1 MKKQVEKITLGRL
14 RTAYATTVV
23 SITLVLFMLGLLG
36 LIILYASKISTH
48 VKENIGFMIIM
59 KPEVNEARV
68 IQLQKQLEVANFVK
82 SSEYI
87 TKEQAATQMKA
98 YLGEDFISFLGVN
111 PLLPSIEVKLVA
123 RYANNDSL
131 KVVSARMME
140 NPSVKEV
147 LYQKSLIQDLN
158 NNIALISGV
167 LLGFSILLLI
177 IAFALISNTIRL
189 AVYSHRFLIR
199 SMLLVGATS
208 RFIIK
213 PFILKGIAQ
222 GAAASLFAIILLT
235 GLMIAARNQIPDLI
249 ALDDWVA
256 FILLAIGVIVAGILL
271 AGVSTILAVR
281 RYIRMHVDE
290 LYYF

>member
-1 MKKQVEKITLGRL
+1 MKKEAEKITLGRL

-36 LIILYASKISTH
+36 LIVFYAGKISTH

-59 KPEVNEARV
+59 KPEVDEAHI
-68 IQLQKQLEVANFVK
+68 IQLQKQLEVSDFVK

-87 TKEQAATQMKA
+87 TKEQAAAQMKA
-98 YLGEDFISFLGVN
+98 YLGEDFISFLGIN
-111 PLLPSIEVKLVA
+111 PLLPSIDVKLNA

-131 KVVSARMME
+131 KVITERMMT

-147 LYQKSLIQDLN
+147 LYQKSLVQELN
-158 NNIALISGV
+158 TNIALISGI

-177 IAFALISNTIRL
+177 IAYALISNTIRL

-208 RFIIK
+208 RFIRK
-213 PFILKGIAQ
+213 PFIMKGIAQ
-222 GAAASLFAIILLT
+222 GAAASLFAILLLT
-235 GLMIAARNQIPDLI
+235 GLVLTARNQIPDLSS
-249 ALDDWVA
+249 LDDWKAYTLLALGVVVA
-256 FILLAIGVIVAGILL
+256 GILLVVIVAGIMM
-271 AGVSTILAVR
+271 IYR
-281 RYIRMHVDE
+281 RSKQNKK
-290 LYYF
+290 

>member
-1 MKKQVEKITLGRL
+1 MKKQIEKITLGRL

-36 LIILYASKISTH
+36 LIVFYASKISTH

-59 KPEVNEARV
+59 KPDVNEAK
-68 IQLQKQLEVANFVK
+68 ILQLQKQLQVADFVK
-82 SSEYI
+82 SSAYI
-87 TKEQAATQMKA
+87 TKEEAAVQMKE
-98 YLGEDFISFLGVN
+98 YLGEDFISFLGIN

-131 KVVSARMME
+131 QVLQSRMME

-147 LYQKSLIQDLN
+147 LYQKTLVQELN
-158 NNIALISGV
+158 NNITLISGI

-177 IAFALISNTIRL
+177 IAYALISNTIRL

-208 RFIIK
+208 RFIRK
-213 PFILKGIAQ
+213 PFILKGVAQ
-222 GAAASLFAIILLT
+222 GAVASLFAIILLA
-235 GLMIAARNQIPDLI
+235 GLVITVRNQIPDLI
-249 ALDDWVA
+249 VLDDWMA
-256 FILLAIGVIVAGILL
+256 FSLLALGVIVAGILL
-271 AGVSTILAVR
+271 AGISTLLAVR
-281 RYIRMHVDE
+281 RYVRMHVDD

>member
-1 MKKQVEKITLGRL
+1 MKKQAEKITLGRL

-36 LIILYASKISTH
+36 LIVFFAGKISTH

-59 KPEVNEARV
+59 KPEVNEARI
-68 IQLQKQLEVANFVK
+68 IQLQKQLEVSNFVK

-87 TKEQAATQMKA
+87 TKEQAAVQMKE
-98 YLGEDFISFLGVN
+98 YLGEDFISFLGIN

-131 KVVSARMME
+131 QVVSNRMME

-147 LYQKSLIQDLN
+147 LYQKSLVQELN
-158 NNIALISGV
+158 NNIALISGI

-208 RFIIK
+208 RFIRK

-222 GAAASLFAIILLT
+222 GTIASLFAIILLT
-235 GLMIAARNQIPDLI
+235 GLLITVRNQIPDLI
-249 ALDDWVA
+249 VLDDWVA
-256 FILLAIGVIVAGILL
+256 YILLALGVIVAGILL
-271 AGVSTILAVR
+271 AGISTILAVR

>member
-1 MKKQVEKITLGRL
+1 MKKQEEKITLGRL

-59 KPEVNEARV
+59 KPEVNEARI
-68 IQLQKQLEVANFVK
+68 IQLQKQLEVSNFVRN
-82 SSEYI
+82 SEYI
-87 TKEQAATQMKA
+87 TKEQAANQMKE

-123 RYANNDSL
+123 SYANNDSL
-131 KVVSARMME
+131 KVLSNRIMK
-140 NPSVKEV
+140 NPTVKEV
-147 LYQKSLIQDLN
+147 LYQKSLVQELN
-158 NNIALISGV
+158 NNIATISAI

-189 AVYSHRFLIR
+189 AVYSRRFLIR
-199 SMLLVGATS
+199 SMLLVGATN
-208 RFIIK
+208 RFIRK
-213 PFILKGIAQ
+213 PFLLNGIAQ
-222 GAAASLFAIILLT
+222 GAVASIFAITLLT
-235 GLMIAARNQIPDLI
+235 GLMIMVRNQLPDI
-249 ALDDWVA
+249 IILDDYLA
-256 FILLAIGVIVAGILL
+256 FILLALAIIGAGILL
-271 AGVSTILAVR
+271 AWISTLMAVR
-281 RYIRMHVDE
+281 RYIHMHVDE

>member
-1 MKKQVEKITLGRL
+1 MKKQAEKLTLGRL

-36 LIILYASKISTH
+36 LIVFYAGKISTH

-59 KPEVNEARV
+59 KPEVNEARI
-68 IQLQKQLEVANFVK
+68 IQLQKQLEISNFVK

-87 TKEQAATQMKA
+87 TKEQAAIQMKE
-98 YLGEDFISFLGVN
+98 YLGEDFITFLGVN

-131 KVVSARMME
+131 KVVSDRMME

-147 LYQKSLIQDLN
+147 LYQKSLVQELN
-158 NNIALISGV
+158 NNIALIGGI
-167 LLGFSILLLI
+167 LLGFSVLLLI
-177 IAFALISNTIRL
+177 IAYALISNTIRL

-208 RFIIK
+208 RFIRK

-222 GAAASLFAIILLT
+222 GAAASLFAIILLS
-235 GLMIAARNQIPDLI
+235 GLVIAVRNQIPDLI
-249 ALDDWVA
+249 ALDDWMA
-256 FILLAIGVIVAGILL
+256 FILLALGVVVAGILL
-271 AGVSTILAVR
+271 AGISTILAVR

>member
-1 MKKQVEKITLGRL
+1 MKKQIEKITLGRL

-36 LIILYASKISTH
+36 LIVFYAQKISIH

-59 KPEVNEARV
+59 KPEVNEARI
-68 IQLQKQLEVANFVK
+68 IQLQKQLEVSNFVK

-87 TKEQAATQMKA
+87 TKEQAAVQMKE
-98 YLGEDFISFLGVN
+98 YLGEDFISFLGIN

-123 RYANNDSL
+123 KYANNDSL
-131 KVVSARMME
+131 KVVSDRIMQ
-140 NPSVKEV
+140 NLSVKEV
-147 LYQKSLIQDLN
+147 LYQKSLVQELN
-158 NNIALISGV
+158 NNIALIGGI
-167 LLGFSILLLI
+167 LLGFSILLLL

-208 RFIIK
+208 SFIRK

-222 GAAASLFAIILLT
+222 GAVAALLAIALLA
-235 GLMIAARNQIPDLI
+235 GLVITVRNQIPDLI
-249 ALDDWVA
+249 ALDDWLA
-256 FILLAIGVIVAGILL
+256 FILLALGVIVAGILL

>member
-1 MKKQVEKITLGRL
+1 MKKEAEKITLGRL

-36 LIILYASKISTH
+36 LIVFYTSKISTH

-59 KPEVNEARV
+59 KPEVNEAHV
-68 IQLQKQLEVANFVK
+68 IQLQKQLEVSDFVK

-87 TKEQAATQMKA
+87 TKEQAAAQMKE
-98 YLGEDFISFLGVN
+98 YLGEDFISFLGIN
-111 PLLPSIEVKLVA
+111 PLLPSIDVKLNA

-131 KVVSARMME
+131 KVITDRMMS

-147 LYQKSLIQDLN
+147 LYQKSLVQELN
-158 NNIALISGV
+158 NNIALISGI

-177 IAFALISNTIRL
+177 IAYALISNTIRL

-208 RFIIK
+208 RFIRK
-213 PFILKGIAQ
+213 PFIIKGIAQ
-222 GAAASLFAIILLT
+222 GALASLFAIILLT
-235 GLMIAARNQIPDLI
+235 GLVITARNQIPDLS
-249 ALDDWVA
+249 ALDDWKA
-256 FILLAIGVIVAGILL
+256 YALLALGVIVAGILL
-271 AGVSTILAVR
+271 AGISTILAVR

>member
-1 MKKQVEKITLGRL
+1 
-14 RTAYATTVV
+14 VV

-36 LIILYASKISTH
+36 LIIFYAQKISIH

-59 KPEVNEARV
+59 KPEVNEARI
-68 IQLQKQLEVANFVK
+68 IQLQKQLEVSNFVK

-87 TKEQAATQMKA
+87 TKEQAAVQMKE
-98 YLGEDFISFLGVN
+98 YLGEDFISFLGIN

-123 RYANNDSL
+123 KYANNDSL
-131 KVVSARMME
+131 KVVSDRIMQ
-140 NPSVKEV
+140 NLSVKEV
-147 LYQKSLIQDLN
+147 LYQKSLVQELN
-158 NNIALISGV
+158 NNIALIGGI
-167 LLGFSILLLI
+167 LLGFSILLLL

-208 RFIIK
+208 SFIRK

-222 GAAASLFAIILLT
+222 GAVAALLAIALLA
-235 GLMIAARNQIPDLI
+235 GLVITVRNQIPDLI
-249 ALDDWVA
+249 ALDDWMA
-256 FILLAIGVIVAGILL
+256 FILLALGVIVAGILL
-271 AGVSTILAVR
+271 AGISTIMAVR

>member
-1 MKKQVEKITLGRL
+1 MKKQAEKLTLGRL

-36 LIILYASKISTH
+36 LIVFYAGKISTH

-59 KPEVNEARV
+59 KPEVNEARI
-68 IQLQKQLEVANFVK
+68 IQLQKQLEISNFVK

-87 TKEQAATQMKA
+87 TKEQAAIQMKE
-98 YLGEDFISFLGVN
+98 YLGEDFITFLGVN
-111 PLLPSIEVKLVA
+111 PLLPSIEVKLIA
-123 RYANNDSL
+123 KYANNDSL
-131 KVVSARMME
+131 KVVSDRMME

-147 LYQKSLIQDLN
+147 LYQKSLVQELN
-158 NNIALISGV
+158 NNIALIGGI
-167 LLGFSILLLI
+167 LLGFSVLLLI
-177 IAFALISNTIRL
+177 IAYALISNTIRL

-208 RFIIK
+208 RFIRK

-222 GAAASLFAIILLT
+222 GAAASLFAIILLS
-235 GLMIAARNQIPDLI
+235 GLVIAVRNQIPDLI
-249 ALDDWVA
+249 ALDDWMA
-256 FILLAIGVIVAGILL
+256 FILLALGVVVAGILL
-271 AGVSTILAVR
+271 AGISTILAVR

>member
-1 MKKQVEKITLGRL
+1 
-14 RTAYATTVV
+14 
-23 SITLVLFMLGLLG
+23 
-36 LIILYASKISTH
+36 
-48 VKENIGFMIIM
+48 MIIM
-59 KPEVNEARV
+59 KPEVNEARI
-68 IQLQKQLEVANFVK
+68 IQLQKQLEISNFVK

-87 TKEQAATQMKA
+87 TKEQAAIQMKE
-98 YLGEDFISFLGVN
+98 YLGEDFITFLGVN

-131 KVVSARMME
+131 KVVSDRMME

-147 LYQKSLIQDLN
+147 LYQKSLVQELN
-158 NNIALISGV
+158 NNIALIGGI
-167 LLGFSILLLI
+167 LLGFSVLLLI
-177 IAFALISNTIRL
+177 IAYALISNTIRL

-208 RFIIK
+208 RFIRK

-222 GAAASLFAIILLT
+222 GAAASLFAIILLS
-235 GLMIAARNQIPDLI
+235 GLVIAVRNQIPDLI
-249 ALDDWVA
+249 ALDDWMA
-256 FILLAIGVIVAGILL
+256 FILLALGVVVAGILL
-271 AGVSTILAVR
+271 AGISTILAVR

>member
-1 MKKQVEKITLGRL
+1 MKKQAEKLTLGRL

-36 LIILYASKISTH
+36 LIVFYAGKISTH

-59 KPEVNEARV
+59 KPEVNEARI
-68 IQLQKQLEVANFVK
+68 IQLQKQLEVSNFVK

-87 TKEQAATQMKA
+87 TKEQAAIQMKE
-98 YLGEDFISFLGVN
+98 YLGEDFITFLGVN

-131 KVVSARMME
+131 KVVSDRMME
-140 NPSVKEV
+140 NSSVKEV
-147 LYQKSLIQDLN
+147 LYQKSLVQELN
-158 NNIALISGV
+158 NNIALIGGI

-177 IAFALISNTIRL
+177 IAYALISNTIRL

-208 RFIIK
+208 RFIRK

-222 GAAASLFAIILLT
+222 GAAASLFAIILLS
-235 GLMIAARNQIPDLI
+235 GLVIAVRNQIPDLI
-249 ALDDWVA
+249 ALDDWMA
-256 FILLAIGVIVAGILL
+256 FILLALGVVVAGILL
-271 AGVSTILAVR
+271 AGISTILAVR

>member
-1 MKKQVEKITLGRL
+1 MTKQGEKITLGRL

-59 KPEVNEARV
+59 KPEVNEAHV

-87 TKEQAATQMKA
+87 TKEQAAAQMKE
-98 YLGEDFISFLGVN
+98 YLGEDFVTFLGVN

-123 RYANNDSL
+123 SYANNDSL
-131 KVVSARMME
+131 KVLSTRMMK
-140 NPSVKEV
+140 NPSVKEI
-147 LYQKSLIQDLN
+147 LYQKSLVQELN
-158 NNIALISGV
+158 NNITLIGGV
-167 LLGFSILLLI
+167 LLCFSLLLLV

-189 AVYSHRFLIR
+189 AVYSRRFLIR

-208 RFIIK
+208 RFIRK
-213 PFILKGIAQ
+213 PFLLRGIAQ
-222 GAAASLFAIILLT
+222 GAIASLFALVLLT
-235 GLMIAARNQIPDLI
+235 GLMFTARNQIPDLI
-249 ALDDWVA
+249 ALDDIYSFA
-256 FILLAIGVIVAGILL
+256 LLALSVVLAGILL
-271 AGVSTILAVR
+271 AWVSTLLAVR
-281 RYIRMHVDE
+281 KYVNMHVDE

>member
-1 MKKQVEKITLGRL
+1 MKKEAERITLGRL

-36 LIILYASKISTH
+36 LIVFYAGKISTH

-59 KPEVNEARV
+59 KPEVNEAHI
-68 IQLQKQLEVANFVK
+68 IQLQKQLQVSDFVK

-87 TKEQAATQMKA
+87 TREQAAAQMKA
-98 YLGEDFISFLGVN
+98 YLGEDFISFLGIN
-111 PLLPSIEVKLVA
+111 PLLPSIDVKLNA

-131 KVVSARMME
+131 KVITDRMMT

-147 LYQKSLIQDLN
+147 LYQKSLVQELN
-158 NNIALISGV
+158 NNITLISGI

-177 IAFALISNTIRL
+177 IAYALISNTIRL

-208 RFIIK
+208 RFIRK
-213 PFILKGIAQ
+213 PFIVKGIAQ
-222 GAAASLFAIILLT
+222 GAVASLFAIILLT
-235 GLMIAARNQIPDLI
+235 GLVLAARNQIPDLSS
-249 ALDDWVA
+249 LDDWMA
-256 FILLAIGVIVAGILL
+256 YTLLALGVVMAGILL
-271 AGVSTILAVR
+271 AGISTILAVR

>member
-1 MKKQVEKITLGRL
+1 MKKEAEKIILGRL

-36 LIILYASKISTH
+36 LIVFYASKISTH

-59 KPEVNEARV
+59 KPEVNEAHI
-68 IQLQKQLEVANFVK
+68 IQLQKQLQVSDFVK

-87 TKEQAATQMKA
+87 TKEQAAAQMKE
-98 YLGEDFISFLGVN
+98 YLGEDFISFLGIN
-111 PLLPSIEVKLVA
+111 PLLPSIDVKLNA
-123 RYANNDSL
+123 HFANNDSL
-131 KVVSARMME
+131 KVITDRMMT

-147 LYQKSLIQDLN
+147 LYQKSLVQDLN
-158 NNIALISGV
+158 NNIALISGI

-177 IAFALISNTIRL
+177 IAYALISNTIRL

-208 RFIIK
+208 RFIRK
-213 PFILKGIAQ
+213 PFIIKGIAQ
-222 GAAASLFAIILLT
+222 GAVASLFAIILLT
-235 GLMIAARNQIPDLI
+235 GLVVTARNQIPDLS
-249 ALDDWVA
+249 ALDDWKA
-256 FILLAIGVIVAGILL
+256 YALLALGVIVAGILL
-271 AGVSTILAVR
+271 AGISTILAVR

>member
-1 MKKQVEKITLGRL
+1 MKKQAEKLTLGRL

-36 LIILYASKISTH
+36 LIVFYAQKISTH
-48 VKENIGFMIIM
+48 VKENIGFTIIM
-59 KPEVNEARV
+59 KPEANEARI

-87 TKEQAATQMKA
+87 TKEQAAVQMKT
-98 YLGEDFISFLGVN
+98 YLGEDFISFLGIN

-131 KVVSARMME
+131 KVVSDRIMQ
-140 NPSVKEV
+140 NLSVKEV
-147 LYQKSLIQDLN
+147 LYQKSLVQELN
-158 NNIALISGV
+158 NNITLIGGI
-167 LLGFSILLLI
+167 LLGFSILLLL

-208 RFIIK
+208 RFIRK

-222 GAAASLFAIILLT
+222 GAVAALLAITLLT
-235 GLMIAARNQIPDLI
+235 ALVITVRNQIPDLI
-249 ALDDWVA
+249 ALDDWMA
-256 FILLAIGVIVAGILL
+256 FILLALGVIVAGILL
-271 AGVSTILAVR
+271 AGISTILAVR
-281 RYIRMHVDE
+281 RYIHMHVDE

>member
-36 LIILYASKISTH
+36 LIVFYAGKISTH

-59 KPEVNEARV
+59 KPEVNEARI
-68 IQLQKQLEVANFVK
+68 IQLQKQLEVSNFVK

-87 TKEQAATQMKA
+87 TKEQAAAQMKE
-98 YLGEDFISFLGVN
+98 YLGEDFISFLGIN
-111 PLLPSIEVKLVA
+111 PLLPSIEVKLKA
-123 RYANNDSL
+123 KYANNDSL
-131 KVVSARMME
+131 KVVSDRMMQ
-140 NPSVKEV
+140 NLSVKEV
-147 LYQKSLIQDLN
+147 LYQKSLVQELN
-158 NNIALISGV
+158 NNIALIGGI
-167 LLGFSILLLI
+167 LLGFSILLLL

-208 RFIIK
+208 SFIRK

-222 GAAASLFAIILLT
+222 GAVAALLAIALLI
-235 GLMIAARNQIPDLI
+235 GLVITVRNQIPDLI
-249 ALDDWVA
+249 ALDDWLA
-256 FILLAIGVIVAGILL
+256 FILLALGVIVAGILL

>member
-1 MKKQVEKITLGRL
+1 MKKQAEKITLGRL

-36 LIILYASKISTH
+36 LIVFYAGKISTH

-59 KPEVNEARV
+59 KPEVNEARI
-68 IQLQKQLEVANFVK
+68 IQLQKQLEISNFVK

-87 TKEQAATQMKA
+87 TKEQAAVQMKE
-98 YLGEDFISFLGVN
+98 YLGEDFISFLGIN

-131 KVVSARMME
+131 QVVSNRMME

-147 LYQKSLIQDLN
+147 LYQKSLVQELN
-158 NNIALISGV
+158 NNIALISGI

-208 RFIIK
+208 RFIRK

-222 GAAASLFAIILLT
+222 GAIASLFAIILLT
-235 GLMIAARNQIPDLI
+235 GLLITARNQIPDLI
-249 ALDDWVA
+249 VLDDWVA
-256 FILLAIGVIVAGILL
+256 YILLALGVIVAGILL
-271 AGVSTILAVR
+271 AGISTILAVR

>member
-1 MKKQVEKITLGRL
+1 MKKQAEKITLGRL

-36 LIILYASKISTH
+36 LIVFYAGKISTH

-59 KPEVNEARV
+59 KPEVNEARI
-68 IQLQKQLEVANFVK
+68 IQLQKQLEISNFVK

-87 TKEQAATQMKA
+87 TKEQAAIQMKE
-98 YLGEDFISFLGVN
+98 YLGEDFITFLGVN
-111 PLLPSIEVKLVA
+111 PLLPSIEVKLIA
-123 RYANNDSL
+123 KYANNDSL
-131 KVVSARMME
+131 KVVSDRMME

-147 LYQKSLIQDLN
+147 LYQKSLVQELN
-158 NNIALISGV
+158 NNIALIGGI
-167 LLGFSILLLI
+167 LLGFSVLLLI
-177 IAFALISNTIRL
+177 IAYALISNTIRL

-208 RFIIK
+208 RFIRK

-222 GAAASLFAIILLT
+222 GAAASLFAIILLS
-235 GLMIAARNQIPDLI
+235 GLVIAVRNQIPDLI
-249 ALDDWVA
+249 ALDDWMA
-256 FILLAIGVIVAGILL
+256 FILLALGVVVAGILL
-271 AGVSTILAVR
+271 AGISTILAVR

>member
-1 MKKQVEKITLGRL
+1 MKKEAEKITLGRL

-36 LIILYASKISTH
+36 LIVFYAGKISTH

-59 KPEVNEARV
+59 KPEVNEAHI
-68 IQLQKQLEVANFVK
+68 IQLQKQLEVSDFVK

-87 TKEQAATQMKA
+87 TKEQAAAQMKA
-98 YLGEDFISFLGVN
+98 YLGEDFISFLGIN
-111 PLLPSIEVKLVA
+111 PLLPSIDVKLNA

-131 KVVSARMME
+131 KVITERMMT

-147 LYQKSLIQDLN
+147 LYQKSLVQELN
-158 NNIALISGV
+158 TNIALISGI

-177 IAFALISNTIRL
+177 IAYALISNTIRL

-208 RFIIK
+208 RFIRK
-213 PFILKGIAQ
+213 PFIMKGIAQ
-222 GAAASLFAIILLT
+222 GAAASLFAILLLT
-235 GLMIAARNQIPDLI
+235 GLVLTARNQIPDLSS
-249 ALDDWVA
+249 LDDWKA
-256 FILLAIGVIVAGILL
+256 YTLLALGVVVAGILL
-271 AGVSTILAVR
+271 AGISTLLAVR

>member
-1 MKKQVEKITLGRL
+1 MTQQAEKLTLGRL

-36 LIILYASKISTH
+36 LILLYASKISTH
-48 VKENIGFMIIM
+48 LKENVGFMVIM
-59 KPEVNEARV
+59 KPEVNEARI
-68 IQLQKQLEVANFVK
+68 IQLQKQLEVADFVK
-82 SSEYI
+82 SSEYV
-87 TKEQAATQMKA
+87 TKEQAAAQMKD

-111 PLLPSIEVKLVA
+111 PLLPSINVKLNV

-131 KVVSARMME
+131 KAITNRMMA

-147 LYQKSLIQDLN
+147 LYQKSLVQELN
-158 NNIALISGV
+158 ANITLIGGI

-199 SMLLVGATS
+199 SMLLVGATG
-208 RFIIK
+208 RFIRK
-213 PFILKGIAQ
+213 PFILKGLAQ
-222 GAAASLFAIILLT
+222 GAVAAVFAISMLT
-235 GLMIAARNQIPDLI
+235 ALMIILRNEVPDLI
-249 ALDDWVA
+249 ALDDWLA
-256 FILLAIGVIVAGILL
+256 FILLALGVIIAGLIL
-271 AGVSTILAVR
+271 AGVSTLLAVH

>member
-36 LIILYASKISTH
+36 LIVFYAGKISTH

-59 KPEVNEARV
+59 KPEVNEARI
-68 IQLQKQLEVANFVK
+68 IQLQKQLEVASFVK

-87 TKEQAATQMKA
+87 TKEQAAAQMKA
-98 YLGEDFISFLGVN
+98 YLGEDFLSFLGVN

-123 RYANNDSL
+123 KYANNDSL
-131 KVVSARMME
+131 KVVSNRMME

-147 LYQKSLIQDLN
+147 LYQKNLVQELN
-158 NNIALISGV
+158 SNIALISGI

-208 RFIIK
+208 RFIRK

-222 GAAASLFAIILLT
+222 GAVASVLAIVLLT
-235 GLMIAARNQIPDLI
+235 GLVITTRQQIPDLI

-256 FILLAIGVIVAGILL
+256 FILLALGVVVAGVLL

>member
-1 MKKQVEKITLGRL
+1 MKKEAEKIILGRL

-36 LIILYASKISTH
+36 LIVFYASKISTH

-59 KPEVNEARV
+59 KPEVNEAHI
-68 IQLQKQLEVANFVK
+68 IQLQKQLEVSDFVK

-87 TKEQAATQMKA
+87 TKEQAAAQMKE
-98 YLGEDFISFLGVN
+98 YLGEDFISFLGIN
-111 PLLPSIEVKLVA
+111 PLLPSIDVKLNA
-123 RYANNDSL
+123 RFANNDSL
-131 KVVSARMME
+131 KVITDRMMT

-147 LYQKSLIQDLN
+147 LYQKSLVQDLN
-158 NNIALISGV
+158 NNIALISGI

-177 IAFALISNTIRL
+177 IAYALISNTIRL

-208 RFIIK
+208 RFIRK
-213 PFILKGIAQ
+213 PFIIKGIAQ
-222 GAAASLFAIILLT
+222 GAVASLFAIILLT
-235 GLMIAARNQIPDLI
+235 GLVVTARNQIPDLS
-249 ALDDWVA
+249 ALDDWKA
-256 FILLAIGVIVAGILL
+256 FALLALGVIVAGILL
-271 AGVSTILAVR
+271 AGISTILAVR

>member
-36 LIILYASKISTH
+36 LIVFYAQKISTH

-59 KPEVNEARV
+59 KPEVNDARI

-87 TKEQAATQMKA
+87 TKDQAAVQMKA
-98 YLGEDFISFLGVN
+98 YLGEDFISFLGIN
-111 PLLPSIEVKLVA
+111 PLLPSIEVKLDA
-123 RYANNDSL
+123 KYANNDSL
-131 KVVSARMME
+131 KVVSDRIMQ

-147 LYQKSLIQDLN
+147 LYQKSLVQELN
-158 NNIALISGV
+158 NNIALIGGI
-167 LLGFSILLLI
+167 LLGFSILLLL
-177 IAFALISNTIRL
+177 IAYALISNTIRL

-208 RFIIK
+208 NFIRK

-222 GAAASLFAIILLT
+222 GAVAALLAIALLT
-235 GLMIAARNQIPDLI
+235 GLVITIRNQIPDLI
-249 ALDDWVA
+249 ALDDWMA
-256 FILLAIGVIVAGILL
+256 FILLALGVIVAGILL
-271 AGVSTILAVR
+271 AGVSTIMAVR

>member
-1 MKKQVEKITLGRL
+1 MKKEAEKIILGRL

-36 LIILYASKISTH
+36 LIVFYASKISTH

-59 KPEVNEARV
+59 KPEVNEAHI
-68 IQLQKQLEVANFVK
+68 IQLQKQLQVSDFVK

-87 TKEQAATQMKA
+87 TKEQAAAQMKE
-98 YLGEDFISFLGVN
+98 YLGEDFISFLGIN
-111 PLLPSIEVKLVA
+111 PLLPSIDVKLNV
-123 RYANNDSL
+123 RFANNDSL
-131 KVVSARMME
+131 KVITDRMMT

-147 LYQKSLIQDLN
+147 LYQKSLVQELN
-158 NNIALISGV
+158 KNIALISGI

-177 IAFALISNTIRL
+177 IAYALINNTIRL

-208 RFIIK
+208 RFIRK
-213 PFILKGIAQ
+213 PFIIKGIAQ
-222 GAAASLFAIILLT
+222 GAVASLFAIILLT
-235 GLMIAARNQIPDLI
+235 GLVITARNQIPDLS
-249 ALDDWVA
+249 ALDDWKA
-256 FILLAIGVIVAGILL
+256 YALLALGVIVAGILL
-271 AGVSTILAVR
+271 AGISTILAVR

>member
-1 MKKQVEKITLGRL
+1 MKKQIEKITLGRL

-36 LIILYASKISTH
+36 LIVFYASKISTH

-59 KPEVNEARV
+59 KPDVNEAK
-68 IQLQKQLEVANFVK
+68 ILQLQKQLQVADFVK
-82 SSEYI
+82 SSAYI
-87 TKEQAATQMKA
+87 TKEEAAVQMKE
-98 YLGEDFISFLGVN
+98 YLGEDFISFLGIN

-131 KVVSARMME
+131 QVLQSRMME

-147 LYQKSLIQDLN
+147 LYQKTLVQELN
-158 NNIALISGV
+158 NNITLISGI

-177 IAFALISNTIRL
+177 IAYALISNTIRL

-208 RFIIK
+208 HFIRK
-213 PFILKGIAQ
+213 PFILKGVAQ
-222 GAAASLFAIILLT
+222 GAVASLFAIILLA
-235 GLMIAARNQIPDLI
+235 GLVITVRNQIPDLI
-249 ALDDWVA
+249 VLDDWMA
-256 FILLAIGVIVAGILL
+256 FSLLALGVIVAGILL
-271 AGVSTILAVR
+271 AGISTLLAVR
-281 RYIRMHVDE
+281 RYVRMHVDD

>member
-1 MKKQVEKITLGRL
+1 MKE
-14 RTAYATTVV
+14 
-23 SITLVLFMLGLLG
+23 
-36 LIILYASKISTH
+36 
-48 VKENIGFMIIM
+48 
-59 KPEVNEARV
+59 
-68 IQLQKQLEVANFVK
+68 
-82 SSEYI
+82 
-87 TKEQAATQMKA
+87 
-98 YLGEDFISFLGVN
+98 YLGEDFISFLGIN

-147 LYQKSLIQDLN
+147 LYQKSLVQDLN
-158 NNIALISGV
+158 NNIALISGI

-208 RFIIK
+208 RFIRK
-213 PFILKGIAQ
+213 PFILKGIVQ
-222 GAAASLFAIILLT
+222 GVVASLFAIILLT
-235 GLMIAARNQIPDLI
+235 VLMITARNQIPDLI

-256 FILLAIGVIVAGILL
+256 FILLAAGVIVAGVLL